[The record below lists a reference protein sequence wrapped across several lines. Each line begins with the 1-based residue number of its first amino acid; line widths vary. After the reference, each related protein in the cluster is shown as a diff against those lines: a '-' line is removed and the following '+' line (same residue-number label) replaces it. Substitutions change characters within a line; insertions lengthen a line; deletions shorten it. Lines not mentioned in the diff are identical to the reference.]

1 MSVNEQF
8 TVLERT
14 SLDWLQAKVS
24 LAEPDWLSRQ
34 REVARAFLKVRG
46 LPKPHEESFRFLPL
60 NSLASQTFRMGN
72 GSPVQRRLQ
81 SRPEFAASIGF
92 VDGCPI
98 GEFDKLP
105 SGLSLVR
112 LQNLLATKADQVQV
126 FLGRLATPINGFVAV
141 GLAFY
146 YDAWVVHVREGAQI
160 ELPLEVVVRQAE
172 AGVWSLP
179 RLLVVLEP
187 GSRLT
192 LVERQVPNETGQVG
206 LTTGIFELFVGQG
219 AELSHVRVATRGENE
234 AEVSFVSAEVEAN
247 AHYHSW
253 VGSLGGGLTRLDA
266 QVRLVGPGARVDL
279 DGLYVAR
286 RRQLVDHHTVVF
298 HESTNTTASE
308 AYRGILDD
316 EAQAVFDGLIVVRP
330 GAQQT
335 NAQQYNRNL
344 VLSDSAVVHTKPQL
358 EIEADDVVCSH
369 GATVGR
375 LDAQQLF
382 YLQSR
387 GLTANFAK
395 QLLTAAFANELIER
409 CPHAPLIP
417 AIRSQVAS
425 HLGTT
430 EALDW

>member
-1 MSVNEQF
+1 MTVSDQV
-8 TVLERT
+8 TVLERA
-14 SLDWLQAKVS
+14 SLEWLRAPVS
-24 LAEPDWLSRQ
+24 TVEPDWLSQQ
-34 REVARAFLKVRG
+34 RASARAYLKAHG
-46 LPKPHEESFRFLPL
+46 LPKPQDESFRFLPL
-60 NSLASQTFRMGN
+60 KSLAAQTLRMAN
-72 GSPVQRRLQ
+72 GSASQERLQ
-81 SRPEFAASIGF
+81 LRPEFAASIGF
-92 VDGCPI
+92 ADGFPI

-105 SGLSLVR
+105 GGLHLVR
-112 LQNLLATKADQVQV
+112 LQDLLATQADKVERY
-126 FLGRLATPINGFVAV
+126 LGRLAKPVNGFAAVA
-141 GLAFY
+141 LALF
-146 YDAWVVHVREGAQI
+146 YDAWVVHVREGVTV
-160 ELPLEVVVRQAE
+160 ELPLEIVVRQDQS
-172 AGVWSLP
+172 GVWSIP

-187 GSRLT
+187 RSRLT
-192 LVERQVPNETGQVG
+192 IVEKQVTREAVQGG
-206 LTTGIFELFVGQG
+206 LSTSIFELFVGQG
-219 AELSHVRVATRGENE
+219 AELSHVRVSTRGETE
-234 AEVSFVSAEVEAN
+234 AEVSFVAAEVAAD

-286 RRQLVDHHTVVF
+286 GRELVDHHTVVI
-298 HESTNTTASE
+298 HESPSTTATE
-308 AYRGILDD
+308 MYRGILDD
-316 EAQAVFDGLIVVRP
+316 EAQAVFDGLIVVKP

-375 LDAQQLF
+375 LDEQQLF

-387 GLTANFAK
+387 GLSANFAK

-409 CPHAPLIP
+409 CPHAALIP
-417 AIRSQVAS
+417 VIRGQVAS

-430 EALDW
+430 EGLDW